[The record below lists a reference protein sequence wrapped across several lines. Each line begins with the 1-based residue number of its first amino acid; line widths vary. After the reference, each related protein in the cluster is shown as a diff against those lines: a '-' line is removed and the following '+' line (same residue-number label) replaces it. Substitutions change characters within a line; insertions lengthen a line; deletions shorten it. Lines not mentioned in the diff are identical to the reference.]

1 MSAFNDLG
9 LNARLIRNIEKQG
22 YEEPT
27 AIQASAIP
35 LVLSGDDVMA
45 SAQTG
50 TGKTAAFTLPVLQVL
65 NNSRRPGPKDV
76 HCLVITPTRELAA
89 QVADS
94 IRTYSGGLK
103 LNSQMV
109 CGGVNIRP
117 QIRNLSRGTDILVA
131 TPGRLIDLLGQNAL
145 RLDHVKLWVLD
156 EADRMLDMGFIPA
169 VRQIQSALPKVRQT
183 LMFSATFSRPIEALA
198 GEFLHQP
205 KRVSV
210 TPANTAVSRITQ
222 KIYPVDKHRKGEM
235 LRHLLRH
242 ETSGQVLVFAR
253 TKYGSD
259 KLARQLG
266 KAGVKSDSIH
276 GDKKQS
282 ARTRALQQFKTGQLQ
297 VLVATD
303 IAARGIDIQQLPMVV
318 NFELPHVPEDYVHR
332 IGRTGR
338 AGEEGVAVSLVS
350 AEEVAQLQ
358 KIERLIK
365 QSLPRHEIEGFEPE
379 HRLPTKDVA
388 SPGKR
393 RPRNKTKSK
402 THAKPASRNQSR
414 QGKPD
419 QKKGS
424 KAKAASQR
432 PQGAQ

>member
-27 AIQASAIP
+27 AIQQSAIP

-50 TGKTAAFTLPVLQVL
+50 TGKTAAFTLPILQLL
-65 NNSRRPGPKDV
+65 NNGARPGPKDV

-89 QVADS
+89 QVAES
-94 IRTYSGGLK
+94 IRTYSNGLK
-103 LNSQMV
+103 LNSEVV

-210 TPANTAVSRITQ
+210 TPANTTVSRITQ
-222 KIYPVDKHRKGEM
+222 KIYPVDRNRKGE
-235 LRHLLRH
+235 LLKYLLRT
-242 ETSGQVLVFAR
+242 EKWGQVLVFSR
-253 TKYGSD
+253 TKYGAD
-259 KLARQLG
+259 KLSRQLG

-282 ARTRALQQFKTGQLQ
+282 ARTRALQQFKSGQLQ

-303 IAARGIDIQQLPMVV
+303 IAARGIDIQQLPRVV
-318 NFELPHVPEDYVHR
+318 NFELPHVAEDYVHR

-338 AGEEGVAVSLVS
+338 AGEDGVAVSLVC
-350 AEEVAQLQ
+350 ADEIAQLQ

-365 QSLPRHEIEGFEPE
+365 QSLSRHEVEGFEPQQP
-379 HRLPTKDVA
+379 LPTKEVA
-388 SPGKR
+388 APGKR
-393 RPRNKTKSK
+393 RPRNKIKSK
-402 THAKPASRNQSR
+402 SHAKPASKSQARS
-414 QGKPD
+414 GKPEN
-419 QKKGS
+419 KKGPW
-424 KAKAASQR
+424 AKTANQR
-432 PQGAQ
+432 SRGTQ

>member
-1 MSAFNDLG
+1 
-9 LNARLIRNIEKQG
+9 
-22 YEEPT
+22 
-27 AIQASAIP
+27 
-35 LVLSGDDVMA
+35 
-45 SAQTG
+45 
-50 TGKTAAFTLPVLQVL
+50 
-65 NNSRRPGPKDV
+65 
-76 HCLVITPTRELAA
+76 
-89 QVADS
+89 
-94 IRTYSGGLK
+94 
-103 LNSQMV
+103 
-109 CGGVNIRP
+109 
-117 QIRNLSRGTDILVA
+117 
-131 TPGRLIDLLGQNAL
+131 
-145 RLDHVKLWVLD
+145 
-156 EADRMLDMGFIPA
+156 
-169 VRQIQSALPKVRQT
+169 VRQT

-259 KLARQLG
+259 KLARQLS

-282 ARTRALQQFKTGQLQ
+282 ARTRALQQFKSGQLQ

-393 RPRNKTKSK
+393 RPRNKTKAK

-419 QKKGS
+419 HKKGS